1 MNDIWYMLDDG
12 AWFKIKYRPEISD
25 LSDVFEFMEDYEL
38 KFKKG
43 QTLTMDYGC
52 MDKQIKNKELI
63 TEEEFL
69 NVDKSRYI
77 KVDNDFWPKGD
88 ERVYYNEEEIPS
100 ELIGELKS
108 ELSDSNWNYFINNDN
123 CCIKRNQVIDMRT
136 NPFTLKDL
144 GWGLFLTIKENQKD

>member
-1 MNDIWYMLDDG
+1 MSNIWYMLDDG

-25 LSDVFEFMEDYEL
+25 LSDVFEFMEDYRL
-38 KFKKG
+38 RFKKG

-52 MDKQIKNKELI
+52 MDNRVKNKELI

-69 NVDKSRYI
+69 N

-100 ELIGELKS
+100 ELIGEIKG
-108 ELSDSNWNYFINNDN
+108 ELSDNDWDYFINNDN

-144 GWGLFLTIKENQKD
+144 GWGLFLIIK